1 MILEVAILQVKK
13 GEEQNFEKDFRTASQ
28 FIQSIQGYASHS
40 LRKCI
45 EEENKYI
52 LLVDWEKL
60 EDHTIG
66 FRNSESYLEWK
77 KLLHHYYNPF
87 PIVEHYEMV
96 LENKKSFESN
106 VKVNK
111 HIQRDGNATKIF
123 DARSLAND
131 YRYLTQILKPGINV
145 LDVGCGTGSIS
156 KDIANICGENGKV
169 TGIDNTESFI
179 LSGKESYQNVTNLE
193 LIHVDL
199 FDFNPEI
206 KFDLIVS
213 ARTLQWLSNP
223 KEALIKMKSLLK
235 PNGQISI
242 LDYDH
247 TNLIWN
253 PLPPESMQEFYK
265 TFLKWRQDA
274 GMNNKIA
281 EDLTPLFKEVGFH
294 SIEKINSDE
303 NYNNQ
308 DSDFKSKLGIWSK
321 VAGSLQMVEE
331 GYLDN
336 DLRLKAIEEYNNWIE
351 SSALSMTM
359 KLNEVRGKI

>member
-1 MILEVAILQVKK
+1 M
-13 GEEQNFEKDFRTASQ
+13 
-28 FIQSIQGYASHS
+28 
-40 LRKCI
+40 
-45 EEENKYI
+45 
-52 LLVDWEKL
+52 
-60 EDHTIG
+60 
-66 FRNSESYLEWK
+66 
-77 KLLHHYYNPF
+77 
-87 PIVEHYEMV
+87 
-96 LENKKSFESN
+96 KS
-106 VKVNK
+106 NK
-111 HIQRDGNATKIF
+111 HIQRDEQATKIF
-123 DARSLAND
+123 DDRSLTND
-131 YRYLTQILKPGINV
+131 YKNLTSILKPGMKI

-156 KDIANICGENGKV
+156 KDIAAIIGEIGKV
-169 TGIDNTESFI
+169 IGIDNTEIFI

-199 FDFNPEI
+199 FDFNPEE

-213 ARTLQWLSNP
+213 ARVLQWLSNP
-223 KEALIKMKSLLK
+223 KEALLKMKSLLK

-247 TNLIWN
+247 TNLVWN
-253 PLPPESMQEFYK
+253 PSPPESMQEFYN

-281 EDLTPLFKEVGFH
+281 EDLPYLLEEAGFH

-303 NYNNQ
+303 FYNEERF
-308 DSDFKSKLGIWSK
+308 DYKSKIGIWSK

-336 DLRLKAIEEYNNWIE
+336 ELRLKAIEEYNHWIE
-351 SSALSMTM
+351 TEAISMTM